1 MRGVCAVLPLD
12 SKNSNP
18 WDVWDA
24 VARARMHAVDTSH
37 KDSPIFVGQSCL
49 RLMGIR
55 GWSQNP
61 PVTIYRENRRCTSS
75 LPSCHVSSTTVP
87 ATSVSCSGFPPLS
100 EERSRID
107 GLVVEHPYD
116 ALVRC
121 ALHDEPLESF
131 VLGCMALN
139 VWSQFSMFHQDEC
152 RRRAE
157 EIRAELLAR
166 LDRAGHVRGYRR
178 AHAVLKT
185 IDPGCA
191 NPAEAA
197 LLWLVRSTCPFT
209 VKTQVHIGVSGR
221 HYYIDI
227 LIEDLHLI
235 IEFDGGSETWGKSR
249 RVRTSQ
255 ARVGVARSEPSRCRV
270 AGHPSELAR
279 LRRLGT
285 ATDQVEPSP
294 RSNQSC
300 SRLSFP
306 VETTDTTLRWAVATL
321 LLTNTTHERQSRGKV
336 TDIRIGYEH
345 RDSLIT
351 YPDAPFLS
359 RTTAGGLAPPIDG
372 LLTPP
377 RSLGIGPAH
386 GRSIRM
392 HRTRSRSAT
401 YEPTAHRF
409 PTPRGRKPSGAQPH
423 TSRVP
428 RTTAPGTHPPRA

>member
-1 MRGVCAVLPLD
+1 MTQASIIITPPADSPREQPSSTMVHIMRGVCAVLPLD

-24 VARARMHAVDTSH
+24 VARARMHAVDTSR

-139 VWSQFSMFHQDEC
+139 VWSQFSVFHQDEC

-209 VKTQVHIGVSGR
+209 VKTQVRIGVSGR

-227 LIEDLHLI
+227 LIED
-235 IEFDGGSETWGKSR
+235 
-249 RVRTSQ
+249 
-255 ARVGVARSEPSRCRV
+255 
-270 AGHPSELAR
+270 
-279 LRRLGT
+279 
-285 ATDQVEPSP
+285 
-294 RSNQSC
+294 
-300 SRLSFP
+300 
-306 VETTDTTLRWAVATL
+306 
-321 LLTNTTHERQSRGKV
+321 
-336 TDIRIGYEH
+336 
-345 RDSLIT
+345 
-351 YPDAPFLS
+351 
-359 RTTAGGLAPPIDG
+359 
-372 LLTPP
+372 
-377 RSLGIGPAH
+377 
-386 GRSIRM
+386 
-392 HRTRSRSAT
+392 
-401 YEPTAHRF
+401 
-409 PTPRGRKPSGAQPH
+409 
-423 TSRVP
+423 
-428 RTTAPGTHPPRA
+428 